1 MERRK
6 GSADGV
12 GEGIRSRGLV
22 KWWEGRVER
31 PCYDYCSCRSLPSR
45 ATLCG
50 PCPLS
55 LTLATAS
62 TWISPLPSLSSPSR
76 PPPAAILSWAPHC
89 LLDSL
94 NFFTAPCHFPSFLW
108 QWTTRHSAKPLPT
121 SVLHAFRACLCS
133 SPSCQLLLPSFLQP
147 LEPPFSPWTQQT
159 HATSVPAVLL
169 SGTPSVYLPPHPY
182 LVLVNSHLSLKA

>member
-1 MERRK
+1 MIIVVVDPSHPVPLCVVLVLCLSPWQQPPH
-6 GSADGV
+6 GSPHCH
-12 GEGIRSRGLV
+12 L
-22 KWWEGRVER
+22 
-31 PCYDYCSCRSLPSR
+31 
-45 ATLCG
+45 
-50 PCPLS
+50 
-55 LTLATAS
+55 
-62 TWISPLPSLSSPSR
+62 SPLPPA

-147 LEPPFSPWTQQT
+147 LEPHFSPWTQQT